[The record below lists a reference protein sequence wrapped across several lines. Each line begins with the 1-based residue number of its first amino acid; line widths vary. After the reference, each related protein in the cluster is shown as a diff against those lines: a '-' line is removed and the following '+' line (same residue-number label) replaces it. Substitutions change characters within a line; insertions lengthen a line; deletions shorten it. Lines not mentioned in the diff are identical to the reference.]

1 MAMKLVSAAIIVMGA
16 VATAMAADFRIPDE
30 VIRQSRELAAE
41 HRNQRGDLK
50 GRRPAG
56 LDDLDSLEA
65 INRAID
71 IALVD
76 LADREHESD
85 AIVRLTY
92 LGERAFD
99 AVARGTKS
107 GNLVVAKWCCV
118 LLGHRGARAV
128 APLIESL
135 KTSSDASIRSAA
147 AAELGQTFQPRA
159 VPALIEALDDPH
171 AGVRTS
177 AIHALMFLRD
187 RRAIEPLQRHVN
199 DNGYGHVATMAIN
212 HIVEPQGYAWWPPHR
227 LDDWQLCQDAHTLK
241 GESFG
246 PAESDRLVKLL
257 DAEEWAI
264 ATAALLAL
272 GHLDVRSAVPA
283 IIALRDSDTKFHV
296 LATIGTPEAFEHLLA
311 SLHSPRQDV
320 RQAAIDGLAQG
331 ADRWG
336 APLLVALLDD
346 ASLRMPKQPFPNI
359 GIGEEREWPEW
370 HRAHSALY
378 AFFFRFGLPG
388 RMMNLAA
395 EQSNNVPEEIRGLKV
410 WWKAHARDFLAGR
423 SVPNPELTSVMS
435 IR

>member
-56 LDDLDSLEA
+56 LGDLDSLEA

-135 KTSSDASIRSAA
+135 KTSSDTSIRSAA

-296 LATIGTPEAFEHLLA
+296 LATIGTPEAFEHLVA
-311 SLHSPRQDV
+311 SLHSP
-320 RQAAIDGLAQG
+320 
-331 ADRWG
+331 
-336 APLLVALLDD
+336 
-346 ASLRMPKQPFPNI
+346 
-359 GIGEEREWPEW
+359 
-370 HRAHSALY
+370 
-378 AFFFRFGLPG
+378 
-388 RMMNLAA
+388 
-395 EQSNNVPEEIRGLKV
+395 
-410 WWKAHARDFLAGR
+410 
-423 SVPNPELTSVMS
+423 
-435 IR
+435 